1 MMHVCM
7 LGVTGRLGRGVL
19 DTDTEANNI
28 LGFAGAPGACRVKYP
43 DWAGPEIARD
53 PHRRLVEWRPRRRP
67 AGVGG
72 QRLGLGGRL
81 AHLFASSQY
90 KSHVSLLYIPAPPP
104 YDFYDPSPCTLPTS
118 VYPPQSS
125 LVVVTG
131 LLSTMGY
138 LGFIWPFVSVRP
150 PHLFWPGGTSGSRS
164 GGQKALGWLPY
175 RVSPLNFLHTDVPP
189 IPIRP
194 PPSTMSK
201 LTSRPLTLPRSPS
214 PALRSLHHSL
224 SPLRSS

>member
-28 LGFAGAPGACRVKYP
+28 LGFAGAPGACRVKSP
-43 DWAGPEIARD
+43 DWAGPENGPD
-53 PHRRLVEWRPRRRP
+53 LHRRLVEWRPRRRP

-125 LVVVTG
+125 LVVRTG

-150 PHLFWPGGTSGSRS
+150 PHLRPGGTSSSRS
-164 GGQKALGWLPY
+164 GGRKGALVWLPY
-175 RVSPLNFLHTDVPP
+175 RVSPPNLLVC
-189 IPIRP
+189 
-194 PPSTMSK
+194 
-201 LTSRPLTLPRSPS
+201 
-214 PALRSLHHSL
+214 
-224 SPLRSS
+224 